1 MQVTPDMFKV
11 KPLGLSLRSTPR
23 HLFVRPTGL
32 ALDRGVVAAAAAQ
45 GVVAAAAAQGVVAAA
60 AAQTGGVTDSVTV
73 SLRYGGHPSAE
84 SSERARLV
92 LSPLPPFFSLTF
104 CIAVAPS
111 LRTDC
116 QKAAMPLSFFV
127 TSWPTPRQSHRPSR
141 L

>member
-32 ALDRGVVAAAAAQ
+32 ALDR